1 MVKNFKELTKIFR
14 DEKKCIAFL
23 VQQRWGGKPECP
35 YCGHKKAYVIENG
48 KRFKCANN
56 QCYKKF
62 SVTVGLIFEASNI
75 KLTTWFQAVYIILSH
90 KKGISSIQLGK
101 DLGVTQKT
109 SWFMLHRIRESLKET
124 NPELLAGTNEID
136 EAYMGRKFG
145 SQYKAI
151 PPEKSA
157 TMYNTEGNKN
167 KLKKRGAVV
176 GIYNRETNTIRTEVF
191 NSRTAEVIRQVTE
204 KNIIPGSMI
213 YSDEAHIYENSLK
226 PYNRGTVNHWL
237 REWVRGD
244 VHVNHV
250 ENFWG
255 VMKRG
260 IYGIYHQVSVKHLQA
275 YCNEFSFRYNSRKIK
290 DGERFTNH
298 LRNLDGRL
306 TYKQLVHGKGKQ
318 ASSEE
323 NNPQKE
329 G

>member
-1 MVKNFKELTKIFR
+1 MIKNFKELTKVYR

-23 VQQRWGGKPECP
+23 VKQRWNGEPVCP
-35 YCGHKKAYVIENG
+35 HCGHKKAYQIENG

-62 SVTVGLIFEASNI
+62 SVTVGTIFEASNI

-109 SWFMLHRIRESLKET
+109 AWFMLHRIRESLKDS
-124 NPELLAGTNEID
+124 NPELLGGTNEID

-145 SQYKAI
+145 SEYKAT
-151 PPEKSA
+151 PPDLWAESHGIKRSQ
-157 TMYNTEGNKN
+157 EGKN
-167 KLKKRGAVV
+167 KKRGAVV
-176 GIYNRETNTIRTEVF
+176 GIYNRDTNQIRTQVF
-191 NSRTAEVIRQVTE
+191 NSRTTE
-204 KNIIPGSMI
+204 AVKETVQKNVVPGSTV
-213 YSDEAHIYENSLK
+213 YSDEALLYNKALQGYE
-226 PYNRGTVNHWL
+226 RGTVNHWL
-237 REWVRGD
+237 KEWVRGD

-260 IYGIYHQVSVKHLQA
+260 IYGIYHQVSYKHLQA
-275 YCNEFSFRYNSRKIK
+275 YANEFSFRYNSRKLK
-290 DGERFTNH
+290 DGERFNAH
-298 LRNLDGRL
+298 LRNLEGRL
-306 TYKQLVHGKGKQ
+306 TYKQLVHGKGKE
-318 ASSEE
+318 ASEE

>member
-1 MVKNFKELTKIFR
+1 MIKNFKELTKVYR

-23 VQQRWGGKPECP
+23 VKQRWDGEPVCP
-35 YCGHKKAYVIENG
+35 HCGHKKAYLIENG

-62 SVTVGLIFEASNI
+62 SVTVGTIFEASNI

-109 SWFMLHRIRESLKET
+109 AWFMLHRIRESLKES
-124 NPELLAGTNEID
+124 NPELLGGTNEID

-145 SQYKAI
+145 SEYKAT
-151 PPEKSA
+151 PPEKSDLL
-157 TMYNTEGNKN
+157 TKRQGHKD
-167 KLKKRGAVV
+167 KLKKRGAVI
-176 GIYNRETNTIRTEVF
+176 GIYNRDTNTIRTQVF
-191 NSRTAEVIRQVTE
+191 SDRTVAAIKETAESNVA
-204 KNIIPGSMI
+204 PGSTI
-213 YSDEAHIYENSLK
+213 YSDESTLYRNSLA
-226 PYNRGTVNHWL
+226 PYKRDTVNHWL

-244 VHVNHV
+244 IHVNHV

-275 YCNEFSFRYNSRKIK
+275 YANEFSFRYNSRKLK
-290 DGERFTNH
+290 DGERFNAH
-298 LRNLDGRL
+298 LRNLEGRL
-306 TYKQLVHGKGKQ
+306 TYKQLVHGKG
-318 ASSEE
+318 S
-323 NNPQKE
+323 QKE
-329 G
+329 SDEASKKEGE